1 MKYIFYFFVSLSVLF
16 NVQANSNAERPLEQS
31 VGEKIR
37 KAGELAYSDSDQAFK
52 LLKEISADE
61 LTPEFKIQHAF
72 IHLKLTVI
80 AGKYEEGKR
89 KIDAMKPQDMPPKYL
104 VLYYKYAIQLSQIL
118 GDYVQAFQ
126 YLNYADQLSEEEVP
140 LVDWVNILLV
150 AAELNIEAGTFKTSK
165 YWLDK
170 AQVIA
175 SRTDDDVLKCNVLD
189 STIYW
194 LIVQK
199 DYVEFSKLLNSARAA
214 CQKAGD
220 VSVLNLFKVM
230 ESFPYKE
237 QKDYAKEE
245 LILTQA
251 LELMSG
257 ISADFNYR
265 QAQLLLAESYINQ
278 GKLNQG
284 NVLVTQLYDVF
295 FEYDLA
301 SDLATLHRLKS
312 MIAKQQGN
320 HQLAVEELNRA
331 VSYQDSYDQA
341 VNENQLAHLNALFA
355 SANNKLQSQ
364 LDKLVEQRVTID
376 EEIIR
381 LKAFFT
387 YAIALLTLIGAA
399 LATSMYMR
407 RQYLSVITVDKHDAL
422 TGVLTQQ
429 GGGSELENYS
439 KLNNLQNSKV
449 SMALISI
456 DELAM
461 LKHSFSVDKA
471 DRVLVITAAKLT
483 ELKNET
489 DILFRYDDDTFALIV
504 FQRDYED
511 IVTYL
516 KRVTK
521 PFTPKTIARLKDQTL
536 HLSVLYTDASMIEM
550 LNRETLNAT
559 LMNLL
564 NSSKQSHRDEQ
575 GYVACLDD

>member
-1 MKYIFYFFVSLSVLF
+1 MKYILYFFILFSVLF
-16 NVQANSNAERPLEQS
+16 NVQAKSNAEKPLKDNISEN
-31 VGEKIR
+31 IR
-37 KAGELAYSDSDQAFK
+37 RAGELAYSDSAQAFK

-61 LTPEFKIQHAF
+61 LSPELKIQYAF
-72 IHLKLTVI
+72 VDLKLTVI
-80 AGKYEEGKR
+80 AGKYEEGKS
-89 KIDAMKPQDMPPKYL
+89 KIDAMKPQEMPPKYL

-175 SRTDDDVLKCNVLD
+175 SRTNDDALKCNVLD

-237 QKDYAKEE
+237 QKDYVNEE
-245 LILTQA
+245 LILSQA

-284 NVLVTQLYDVF
+284 NALVTQLYDVF
-295 FEYDLA
+295 FEYDLT

-331 VSYQDSYDQA
+331 ISFQDSYDQA
-341 VNENQLAHLNALFA
+341 VNENQLAHLNAQFA
-355 SANNKLQSQ
+355 SANNKLQSR
-364 LDKLVEQRVTID
+364 LDKLVAQRITID

-381 LKAFFT
+381 LKAFLT
-387 YAIALLTLIGAA
+387 YAIALLMLIGVVV
-399 LATSMYMR
+399 ATSMYMR
-407 RQYLSVITVDKHDAL
+407 RHYLSVITADKYDAL
-422 TGVLTQQ
+422 TGLLTLQ
-429 GGGSELENYS
+429 GIESELDNDS
-439 KLNNLQNSKV
+439 QINKPQNNNV
-449 SMALISI
+449 SLALISI

-461 LKHSFSVDKA
+461 IKHSFSVDKA
-471 DRVLVITAAKLT
+471 DRVLAITAAKLT
-483 ELKNET
+483 ELKNEA

-504 FQRDYED
+504 FPRSSED
-511 IVTYL
+511 TVTYL
-516 KRVTK
+516 KCVTT
-521 PFTPKTIARLKDQTL
+521 PFRPKTIARLKQQTL
-536 HLSVLYTDASMIEM
+536 HLSVIYTDISIVEISSSD
-550 LNRETLNAT
+550 TLNAR
-559 LMNLL
+559 LNNLRSAS
-564 NSSKQSHRDEQ
+564 NQARRDEQ
-575 GYVACLDD
+575 GFVIRFNN